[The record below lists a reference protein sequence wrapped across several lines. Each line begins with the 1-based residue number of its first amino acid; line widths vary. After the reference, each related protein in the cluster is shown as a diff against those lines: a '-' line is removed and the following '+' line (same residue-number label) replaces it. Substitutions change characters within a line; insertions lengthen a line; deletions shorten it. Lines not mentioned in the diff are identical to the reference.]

1 MKTILFFITL
11 LCQQGQCLLV
21 VVFTYNFAAA
31 RVEILLSL
39 RFFFFFLFRSFYPPL
54 VWFRGSEAGG
64 GSSCFLAKLLS
75 LCLCQT
81 RIFLIWNAIQKSR
94 ISCLLLQKVVQNV
107 ILLLP
112 TQSPVLGW
120 LLWFLSFAGRFISSG
135 MALCPLS
142 VLLLLLLTHDF
153 FSL

>member
-1 MKTILFFITL
+1 
-11 LCQQGQCLLV
+11 V

-75 LCLCQT
+75 LCLLDEDFSYLECNPEVKD
-81 RIFLIWNAIQKSR
+81 ILFIALE
-94 ISCLLLQKVVQNV
+94 SC
-107 ILLLP
+107 
-112 TQSPVLGW
+112 SECY
-120 LLWFLSFAGRFISSG
+120 FAAPHPIPSARLA
-135 MALCPLS
+135 ALVS
-142 VLLLLLLTHDF
+142 
-153 FSL
+153 

>member
-39 RFFFFFLFRSFYPPL
+39 CFFFFFLLRSFYPPL

-81 RIFLIWNAIQKSR
+81 RIFLIWKCNPEVKNILFSALESCSVCYFGAAHPIPSARLAALVSQFCREVYFFRFGSMPSLSSAIA
-94 ISCLLLQKVVQNV
+94 VAN
-107 ILLLP
+107 P
-112 TQSPVLGW
+112 
-120 LLWFLSFAGRFISSG
+120 
-135 MALCPLS
+135 
-142 VLLLLLLTHDF
+142 
-153 FSL
+153 